1 MFLCVNHTRR
11 HNTKIIYP
19 HGIRKLHNIKC
30 RLWSIYGRLWT
41 SESLKKYK
49 STAVECRVA
58 IYEFHVERENK
69 IINSGNVGKFF
80 NYANRK
86 FKCKS
91 TIGPLKSDDGLLS
104 IDPIRKTEL
113 LQSVFS
119 SAYTQDNGYI
129 PPLDTSTADH
139 TKLSSIIFTPTL
151 VKRVISR
158 INGKAK
164 GGPDD
169 IPPVLFKH
177 CSNQLASP
185 LAFIFNKCMENNYIP
200 PVWLR
205 AYITPIYKK
214 GITTDP
220 QNYRPTALTCTMCKI
235 METN

>member
-1 MFLCVNHTRR
+1 MLESSSTMLIENSSA
-11 HNTKIIYP
+11 NQLYYL
-19 HGIRKLHNIKC
+19 KL
-30 RLWSIYGRLWT
+30 
-41 SESLKKYK
+41 
-49 STAVECRVA
+49 
-58 IYEFHVERENK
+58 
-69 IINSGNVGKFF
+69 
-80 NYANRK
+80 
-86 FKCKS
+86 
-91 TIGPLKSDDGLLS
+91 DDGLLS

-129 PPLDTSTADH
+129 PPLGTSTADH
-139 TKLSSIIFTPTL
+139 TKLSSISFTPTL

-169 IPPVLFKH
+169 IPPVLCKR

-205 AYITPIYKK
+205 AYLTPIYKK
-214 GITTDP
+214 GSTTDP
-220 QNYRPTALTCTMCKI
+220 QNYRPVALTCTMCKI
-235 METN
+235 METIIKDQLIDYLLLKKAHIPTSAWIYA

>member
-1 MFLCVNHTRR
+1 MVNALYNVIYTGLNQFVPVRKSPTSSTHSR
-11 HNTKIIYP
+11 IIYP
-19 HGIRKLHNIKC
+19 HRLRKLLNRKC
-30 RLWSIYGRLWT
+30 RLWSIYRRLRT
-41 SESLKKYK
+41 PESLNKYK
-49 STAVECRVA
+49 STAAECRVTV
-58 IYEFHVERENK
+58 YEFHVERENK
-69 IINSGNVGKFF
+69 IKNSGNVGKFF

-104 IDPIRKTEL
+104 IDPIHKTEL

-119 SAYTQDNGYI
+119 SAYMQDNGYI
-129 PPLDTSTADH
+129 PPLGTCTADH

-169 IPPVLFKH
+169 LPPALFKH

-185 LAFIFNKCMENNYIP
+185 LAFIFNKCMENN
-200 PVWLR
+200 
-205 AYITPIYKK
+205 
-214 GITTDP
+214 
-220 QNYRPTALTCTMCKI
+220 
-235 METN
+235 